1 MIVERF
7 RGHGPSLPAPE
18 HDEGALS
25 EADDGRELAYF
36 GRVGQMMG
44 DLDHKMLLELGSED
58 RKM

>member
-1 MIVERF
+1 MERF
-7 RGHGPSLPAPE
+7 GGHGPSLPAPE

-44 DLDHKMLLELGSED
+44 DFRPQNAFRAWIGG
-58 RKM
+58 